1 MQQVETVEQT
11 ENVEVA
17 QDLAAPETEQRTKP
31 RRPRGSRGGARH
43 RQRRENRAAASGKTL
58 HNSTVSGARINV
70 KDLVVFGDGDT
81 FKLICK
87 ASSAKER
94 WMKSTKAMEV
104 AGVGVMV
111 QVTTQQD
118 GNVAEAL
125 QFIHGATIIPIDG
138 NKENGRKIVA
148 CGSVEHNDHLAR
160 VAAEQAANAHGG
172 LSLVRRPTPVN
183 AFKYDGTPES
193 AGAIVTWAQAL
204 LGNGSTPI
212 TYTAEGLIISTS
224 NGEVPANAGDY
235 VLYNG
240 FDFYPATEEVVA
252 ASYYL

>member
-11 ENVEVA
+11 VEAAQEVVA
-17 QDLAAPETEQRTKP
+17 KPETEQRKP

-58 HNSTVSGARINV
+58 HNSTVSGARVNV

-87 ASSAKER
+87 ASSAKEG
-94 WMKSTKAMEV
+94 WMKSTKAMEI
-104 AGVGVMV
+104 AGVGVV
-111 QVTTQQD
+111 LQVTTQQGD
-118 GNVAEAL
+118 NVAEAL
-125 QFIHGATIIPIDG
+125 QLIPGAVVIPIDG

-148 CGSVEHNDHLAR
+148 IDSAEHKDHLAR

-204 LGNGSTPI
+204 LGNGNTPI
-212 TYTAEGLIISTS
+212 TYTAEGLIVSTS